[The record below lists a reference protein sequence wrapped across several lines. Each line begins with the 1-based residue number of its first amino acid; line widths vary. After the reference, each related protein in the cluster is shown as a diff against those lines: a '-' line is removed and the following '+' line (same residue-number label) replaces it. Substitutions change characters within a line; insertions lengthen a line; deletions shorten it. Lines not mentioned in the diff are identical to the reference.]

1 MDWTQIL
8 DTLNAMAPAERRQWA
23 LATAGVAVAVTGLLW
38 LESRIFGRRGRVG
51 SWLAVRIASLIAAP
65 LTFAVLVVPAQA
77 VSGME
82 GLAVFYLS
90 LFTAAPVLWFGC
102 HIVCGRLVSPGFSRN
117 ESIALGFSGLA
128 ILAVPLTAYFAA
140 QNPLHAAARQ
150 IGLRRELPAD
160 NPPLPYRA
168 EPVTSY
174 TLPGAG
180 LIYTQSLRAEPGVRL
195 QRVEQ
200 RLGGYWPAYDIEH
213 PDYCTLGN
221 DVHLM
226 WSAQE
231 PPPYLRLSWRQSD
244 GRTAKAEFTPDMASA
259 DKSAPQIFSAN
270 FREDGLDPVAPIPR
284 VRMQLI
290 LRKEGLPDYT
300 EMLGN
305 PPEAGEQRTTDCV
318 TAGFE
323 RWRHSDGRRIR
334 AAGVMFYLPS
344 GGLPLRGVLEP
355 SQSQPAH

>member
-8 DTLNAMAPAERRQWA
+8 DILNAITPAERRQWVV
-23 LATAGVAVAVTGLLW
+23 ATAGVAATVVILLW
-38 LESRIFGRRGRVG
+38 LESRVFGRRGRAG

-65 LTFAVLVVPAQA
+65 LTFAVLVLPAKA

-90 LFTAAPVLWFGC
+90 LFTAAPLLWFGC
-102 HIVCGRLVSPGFSRN
+102 HIVCGSLVSPGFSRN

-150 IGLRRELPAD
+150 IGLRRELPPD
-160 NPPLPYRA
+160 NPPLPYRV
-168 EPVTSY
+168 EPVTPY
-174 TLPGAG
+174 TMPGAG
-180 LIYTQSLRAEPGVRL
+180 LIYTQSLRAEPGIRL

-213 PDYCTLGN
+213 PNYCTQGN

-231 PPPYLRLSWRQSD
+231 PPPYLRLSWLQSD
-244 GRTAKAEFTPDMASA
+244 ARTAATEFTPDMASA
-259 DKSAPQIFSAN
+259 DKSTPQIFSAN
-270 FREDGLDPVAPIPR
+270 FREAGLDPVAPIPR
-284 VRMQLI
+284 VRMHLI
-290 LRKEGLPDYT
+290 LLQEGLPDYT

-318 TAGFE
+318 AAGFE

-334 AAGVMFYLPS
+334 AAGIAFYLPS
-344 GGLPLRGVLEP
+344 GGLPLRGLLVP
-355 SQSQPAH
+355 GDSQPAQ